1 MEKINT
7 AWQAA
12 SQEIYAADQA
22 TDGADPMG
30 GAPDAGSAP
39 SEDEGVTDVNF
50 EEVTDSEA
58 K

>member
-22 TDGADPMG
+22 AGA
-30 GAPDAGSAP
+30 APNPGTNNT
-39 SEDEGVTDVNF
+39 DEGVTDVNY
-50 EEVTDSEA
+50 EEV